1 MDNLKL
7 ADLYPAT
14 VEVNGEH
21 YWAGLM
27 TRHGVPL
34 FSYRDAG
41 VIEAMFPGA
50 SRRVSHYSLFFPGH
64 HAFYEVHGVEVEEV
78 SEEVYGAEDTP
89 VPVFGKVYE
98 ELGALHEL
106 LAEAYDY
113 RATEFRV

>member
-7 ADLYPAT
+7 EHLYPAT
-14 VEVNGEH
+14 IEVNGED
-21 YWAGLM
+21 YYAGLM

-41 VIEAMFPGA
+41 LIEAMHDGA
-50 SRRVSHYSLFFPGH
+50 SRHVSHYSLMFPGH
-64 HAFYEVHGVEVEEV
+64 YAFYEVHGVEVAEV
-78 SEEVYGAEDTP
+78 SEEVYGADDTP